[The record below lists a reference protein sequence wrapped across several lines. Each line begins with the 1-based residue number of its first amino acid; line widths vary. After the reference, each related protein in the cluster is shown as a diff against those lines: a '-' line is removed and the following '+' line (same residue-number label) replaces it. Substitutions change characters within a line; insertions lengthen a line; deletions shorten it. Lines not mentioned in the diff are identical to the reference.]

1 MGSAV
6 STQRL
11 RPLKVNWA
19 VAIWRR
25 LQQWRELKPVILSW
39 MDFLGLRGR
48 ETIQISRT
56 PEPGIDPPTAADHNT
71 IVDIINIF
79 IERALPLKWI
89 KAVERQYQPPTSLH
103 QNQVKRQ
110 DNREHPL
117 SDEHPPNKEVLESNE
132 HLVQSV
138 QSLIERVA
146 PGLDKLD
153 EPKPEENAPKEVRDA
168 YVSQYIKSS
177 LNVAL
182 PSFDRCTP
190 DASLVFPALSYENR
204 DITHAAVG
212 KRADVKLRDLGQ
224 QGLLWPH
231 LDPSSIR
238 LAEIL
243 PGSSDEIHVEL
254 SKKTLDEI
262 KNEYE
267 ALSYVWGLPTP
278 ANVIQ
283 VNGVSVQ
290 VNPNLIDA
298 LLALRLPDTRRGI
311 WIDAICVNQTDT
323 TERSIELQTMG
334 EIYRLAKTV
343 VVFLG
348 SPPSPSSSSITDL
361 FKFLNRSGN
370 GTAPDE
376 RNDRRVDTEAVFQRC
391 GVDSYSVCK
400 GFVELCL
407 RPWWGRI
414 WVMQEFYLA
423 SEEPVWY
430 WGSEHTG
437 NASLKR
443 NIKLLMAAS
452 DIWRGD
458 TSSSFHSDIREMI
471 GKPMQLF
478 EAEVQKIS
486 DMIFR
491 RAATHGYDIPSRLY
505 RELSARSTDPR
516 DMVYG
521 LREIFDTVFR
531 EFEGWGDLLW
541 WYPFHHTGEE
551 HLPSWLPDFTR
562 RVALAASDF
571 QPLDYPMSRNQPRLV
586 VLNHA
591 LHAKGYRLDTIDG
604 HIHIAKGDGYKAL
617 LVLWPNVV
625 YYMPCWDILTRHAFS
640 VGQGSSELQDD
651 EATQGLLEGIFSPR
665 MDGVF
670 RNALD
675 VDFIGACMFDWTNLA
690 FVLDRLANASAW
702 SEPNSPHWQ
711 YIPEISI
718 TDNRMEHARILI
730 RNVRSFLTNIRQA
743 VGCSAWGGL
752 LYYSGLCN
760 AILLDCVK
768 HSDFKRVVAA
778 LKAAAT
784 ELNYITF
791 DYWTHAEV
799 AESEAARIR
808 SYHALTAKFQGRC
821 LFWTKKG
828 FHGLS
833 SPGVEGCGNA
843 VVLLDGLSFPMVIRD
858 VEGDDSG
865 RARLVGCAL
874 IRGVDMRKSRDTG
887 SAKLPAGFSLEEKTV
902 FKFV

>member
-1 MGSAV
+1 MEV
-6 STQRL
+6 
-11 RPLKVNWA
+11 
-19 VAIWRR
+19 
-25 LQQWRELKPVILSW
+25 
-39 MDFLGLRGR
+39 
-48 ETIQISRT
+48 
-56 PEPGIDPPTAADHNT
+56 
-71 IVDIINIF
+71 
-79 IERALPLKWI
+79 
-89 KAVERQYQPPTSLH
+89 
-103 QNQVKRQ
+103 VK
-110 DNREHPL
+110 
-117 SDEHPPNKEVLESNE
+117 SNE
-132 HLVQSV
+132 HLIQRV

-146 PGLDKLD
+146 PGLGKLD
-153 EPKPEENAPKEVRDA
+153 EPKPEVNAPKEVRDA
-168 YVSQYIKSS
+168 YVSQYIRSS

-182 PSFDRCTP
+182 PTFDRRTP

-204 DITHAAVG
+204 KIAHATVRE
-212 KRADVKLRDLGQ
+212 RADFLETHPSRLPPFIPEQLRTMLKNYGTWDSEVYS
-224 QGLLWPH
+224 GLH

-243 PGSSDEIHVEL
+243 PGSSDEIHVKL

-262 KNEYE
+262 KNAYE

-278 ANVIQ
+278 AKMIQ

-290 VNPNLIDA
+290 VNPNLFDA

-323 TERSIELQTMG
+323 TERSVEVQKMG
-334 EIYRLAKTV
+334 EIYRLAKNV

-370 GTAPDE
+370 GTALDE
-376 RNDRRVDTEAVFQRC
+376 QSDREVDTDAVFQRC
-391 GVDSYSVCK
+391 GVDRYSVCK

-407 RPWWGRI
+407 QPWWGRI

-430 WGSEHTG
+430 WGSEHAG

-443 NIKLLMAAS
+443 YIKLLMAAS
-452 DIWRGD
+452 GDIWRGD
-458 TSSSFHSDIREMI
+458 TSSSIPSDIREMI

-478 EAEVQKIS
+478 SADMQRIS
-486 DMIFR
+486 DMVSR
-491 RAATHGYDIPSRLY
+491 RASTHGYDIPSRLY
-505 RELSARSTDPR
+505 RELSARCTDPR

-521 LREIFDTVFR
+521 LREIFDPVFR
-531 EFEGWGDLLW
+531 KVFVPDYFMAPELLFACLAVFLIQFEGWGDLLW
-541 WYPFHHTGEE
+541 WYPFRHTGEE
-551 HLPSWLPDFTR
+551 QLPSWLPDFTR
-562 RVALAASDF
+562 RAAPAASDF
-571 QPLDYPMSRNQPRLV
+571 QPQDRLMSRNQPKLV

-591 LHAKGYRLDTIDG
+591 LHAEGYRLDTVGG
-604 HIHIAKGDGYKAL
+604 HIHIANGDGYKVQ
-617 LVLWPNVV
+617 LVLWQFDQVMNRNQTYITYSMREEEQDDPWFDLFLQLSREASSDENGHGIAHPRTPLLKWTSSIGIDDDVPSNLEDSV
-625 YYMPCWDILTRHAFS
+625 PCWDILMRNAFRA
-640 VGQGSSELQDD
+640 GQGSYELQDD

-665 MDGVF
+665 MDRIF
-670 RNALD
+670 RSALAM
-675 VDFIGACMFDWTNLA
+675 DFIGACVFDWRNLE

-702 SEPNSPHWQ
+702 SEPDSPHWQ
-711 YIPEISI
+711 YIPDISI
-718 TDNRMEHARILI
+718 TNNRMEHARVLK
-730 RNVRSFLTNIRQA
+730 RNVRSFLTNIRKA
-743 VGCSAWGGL
+743 AGCSAWGGL

-760 AILLDCVK
+760 AILLDCVE

-778 LKAAAT
+778 LKTAAT
-784 ELNYITF
+784 DLNYITF
-791 DYWTHAEV
+791 DYRTHAEV
-799 AESEAARIR
+799 AESEAIDGTVAARIR
-808 SYHALTAKFQGRC
+808 RYHALTAKFQGRC

-843 VVLLDGLSFPMVIRD
+843 VVLLDGLSFPMVTRE

-874 IRGVDMRKSRDTG
+874 IRGVDMRKSRDASG
-887 SAKLPAGFSLEEKTV
+887 AKLPAGFSLEEKTA